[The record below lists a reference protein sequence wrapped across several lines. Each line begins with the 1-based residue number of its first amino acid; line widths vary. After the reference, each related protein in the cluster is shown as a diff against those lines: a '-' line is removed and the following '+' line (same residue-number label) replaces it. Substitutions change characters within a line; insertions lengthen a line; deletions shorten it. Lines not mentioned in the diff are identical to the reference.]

1 MDKREE
7 QTSQVVFHTDQGA
20 VYSSRA
26 FCQAHHNYN
35 ILRSMSRGGTPTDN
49 PIIEALNGWM
59 KEELYLY
66 FGLNEAENLP
76 GLLNK
81 YVYFFNNQRA
91 ADALGFP

>member
-1 MDKREE
+1 
-7 QTSQVVFHTDQGA
+7 
-20 VYSSRA
+20 
-26 FCQAHHNYN
+26 
-35 ILRSMSRGGTPTDN
+35 
-49 PIIEALNGWM
+49 M

-81 YVYFFNNQRA
+81 YVYFFNNQRP

>member
-1 MDKREE
+1 M
-7 QTSQVVFHTDQGA
+7 SQ
-20 VYSSRA
+20 
-26 FCQAHHNYN
+26 
-35 ILRSMSRGGTPTDN
+35 GGTPTDN
-49 PIIEALNGWM
+49 PMIEALNGWM

-81 YVYFFNNQRA
+81 YVYFFNNQRP